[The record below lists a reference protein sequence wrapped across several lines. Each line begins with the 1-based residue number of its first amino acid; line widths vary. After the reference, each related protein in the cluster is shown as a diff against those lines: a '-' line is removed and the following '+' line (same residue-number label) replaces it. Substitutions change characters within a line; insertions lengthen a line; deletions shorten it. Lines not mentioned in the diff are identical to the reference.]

1 MPMIMPYSHNV
12 KSAYAYA
19 FMTIDNMK
27 IGAVRHLISFVQW
40 VQQLWWYAISQA
52 ICSLLPNE
60 HMHTVTNVDSDFY
73 CATLSDSSGLN
84 NLKAN
89 HYFFVLIVTVLFMTS
104 QQQLSGGKNHT
115 TLSVLSVVDSM
126 QA

>member
-1 MPMIMPYSHNV
+1 MIMPYSHNV

-19 FMTIDNMK
+19 YMTIDYLK
-27 IGAVRHLISFVQW
+27 IVAVRHLISFVQW
-40 VQQLWWYAISQA
+40 IQQLLWYAISQA

-60 HMHTVTNVDSDFY
+60 HMRTVTNVDSDIY

-89 HYFFVLIVTVLFMTS
+89 HFIFRYHCYWAIHDITTTGFQVVKIVP
-104 QQQLSGGKNHT
+104 LSACG
-115 TLSVLSVVDSM
+115 L
-126 QA
+126 